1 MPIYTCTTALGT
13 LTAETKAAL
22 AGEVTRIHAADNH
35 VPPEYVNVVFQE
47 LPTDAVFVGGQ
58 PGAPMLISGWA
69 RRGHP
74 QEGTT
79 RLALQLSAAAARIAQ
94 VDESRVLVV
103 ITDSPARS
111 AVERGLVL
119 PEPGD
124 EDKWQA
130 ANKA

>member
-47 LPTDAVFVGGQ
+47 LPTDAVFIGGQ
-58 PGAPMLISGWA
+58 PGAPILISGWA

-74 QEGTT
+74 QRAPPDWPCSCPPRLPASHKST
-79 RLALQLSAAAARIAQ
+79 RAA
-94 VDESRVLVV
+94 SW
-103 ITDSPARS
+103 S
-111 AVERGLVL
+111 
-119 PEPGD
+119 
-124 EDKWQA
+124 
-130 ANKA
+130 

>member
-1 MPIYTCTTALGT
+1 MWSSRNCPPTLCSSVGKPGEPI
-13 LTAETKAAL
+13 
-22 AGEVTRIHAADNH
+22 
-35 VPPEYVNVVFQE
+35 
-47 LPTDAVFVGGQ
+47 
-58 PGAPMLISGWA
+58 LISGWA

-124 EDKWQA
+124 EDKSQA